1 MVLHEGRI
9 YYEGYGSRAE
19 SLAGSLSAGISLHD
33 APAVVGLF
41 HERNSRPIFL
51 SLLMMLLMSGL
62 WATPAAAQ
70 VAAGVRGGV
79 SIEADQVFVGGHVE
93 TEPLIDRLR
102 FRPNV
107 EVGFGDGLTMTAFNF
122 EFVYAFPSRSP
133 GTCMPGRAVCE
144 FPRAGGRQQLPTA
157 GSICS
162 SALRTAPAFSSEG
175 KDRRGKRRGRGS
187 SPSATRSADRRIVS
201 LVQSRNAYA
210 RHQPDD
216 APSHAVEMMP
226 NH

>member
-1 MVLHEGRI
+1 M
-9 YYEGYGSRAE
+9 
-19 SLAGSLSAGISLHD
+19 SA
-33 APAVVGLF
+33 
-41 HERNSRPIFL
+41 NSRPIFL

-122 EFVYAFPSRSP
+122 EFAYAFPSRGPWHLYAGGGPS
-133 GTCMPGRAVCE
+133 VN
-144 FPRAGGRQQLPTA
+144 FLRAGGRNNTDGGFNLLFGA
-157 GSICS
+157 EN
-162 SALRTAPAFSSEG
+162 RTGLFFEG
-175 KDRRGKRRGRGS
+175 KIGVAGG
-187 SPSATRSADRRIVS
+187 AD
-201 LVQSRNAYA
+201 AKF
-210 RHQPDD
+210 
-216 APSHAVEMMP
+216 AVGYTFR
-226 NH
+226 